1 MFSVLNMRS
10 ASDDRT
16 AVARIRDAAIDQWG
30 QQGFNVGLRSI
41 AEAAGVSA
49 ALVIHHFG
57 SKEGLR
63 KACDDY
69 VAEEI
74 RTGKSASL
82 QTKDPADWFAQMAEI
97 ESYAPLMAY
106 LVRSMQSG
114 SELAK
119 MMWQRM
125 IDDAEQ
131 YMEEGVRSGLIKP
144 SRDPRARAKYL
155 GMSSGGGFLMYLQM
169 HDNPTDL
176 RAVLRDYGEEMVLP
190 ALEVYTQG
198 LMADPTMYDAFLQAR
213 EKSIPFTTTQ
223 EAEQDDFGSSN
234 RTPAAG

>member
-1 MFSVLNMRS
+1 MRS

-16 AVARIRDAAIDQWG
+16 AVARIRDAAVDQWG

-57 SKEGLR
+57 SKDGLR

-69 VAEEI
+69 IAEEI
-74 RTGKSASL
+74 RTGKAASM
-82 QTKDPADWFAQMAEI
+82 QTRDPADWFAQMAEI

-119 MMWQRM
+119 MLWHKM

-131 YMEEGVRSGLIKP
+131 YLDEGVQNGVLKP
-144 SRDPRARAKYL
+144 SRDPRARAKHL
-155 GMSSGGGFLMYLQM
+155 GITGGGGFLLYLQM
-169 HDNPTDL
+169 HYNPTDL
-176 RAVLRDYGEEMVLP
+176 HAVPRDYCAEHALP
-190 ALEVYTQG
+190 
-198 LMADPTMYDAFLQAR
+198 PLQ
-213 EKSIPFTTTQ
+213 
-223 EAEQDDFGSSN
+223 
-234 RTPAAG
+234 

>member
-1 MFSVLNMRS
+1 MRS

-16 AVARIRDAAIDQWG
+16 AIARIRDAAIEQWG
-30 QQGFNVGLRSI
+30 RHGFNVGLRSI

-69 VAEEI
+69 IAEEV
-74 RTGKSASL
+74 REAKSESL
-82 QTKDPADWFAQMAEI
+82 QTNDPAAWFAQMAEI
-97 ESYAPLMAY
+97 ESFAPLMAY

-114 SELAK
+114 NDLAK
-119 MMWQRM
+119 MMWRKM
-125 IDDAEQ
+125 IDDAEE
-131 YMEEGVRSGLIKP
+131 YLEEGVRNGLLKP
-144 SRDPRARAKYL
+144 SRDPHARAKYL
-155 GMSSGGGFLMYLQM
+155 GMSSGGGFLMYLQL

-198 LMADPTMYDAFLQAR
+198 LMTDSTMYDAFLETR
-213 EKSIPFTTTQ
+213 EKGIPFTSN
-223 EAEQDDFGSSN
+223 EEEHNDGSGN
-234 RTPAAG
+234 RAPAAG